1 MYRTFLSWRYIV
13 ARRTNWIGVVGI
25 TVGVGALI
33 LILSIMAGFLAESRK
48 TLRGSLSD
56 LIIEPFMIAR
66 HGGSTLP
73 ESPAPLLEYVRADPR
88 VAAASAHL
96 TWGGMIVHGNKLDD
110 LIRQNPR
117 THEDG
122 FVQLIGVDAT
132 DELATT
138 DLGLALRRPSRLG
151 TTLVDDPEDP
161 FAPPPGTAPGPY
173 AWIVVGEQL
182 AYTHSLRR
190 GSEIN
195 VVTVMPDDDGRVR
208 DANRKFRVAGTFRSG
223 ENEVDK
229 ARIYIDRAELAD
241 FLGHRPEHIGGRA
254 DHFSQVLVRLVDYPR
269 DGLQVKADL
278 ARDLFEAGLVRDPD
292 AGEVK
297 TWEDHRQNLL
307 GAIENE
313 KTLLGIMLS
322 LVLIVAGFTV
332 FAILS
337 MLVTEKRRDIGI
349 LTALGATPAG
359 IMGLYLMI
367 GFWDALLGCIG
378 GGVIGVVAAIN
389 IDPIEQALSRAFGYQ
404 IFNREVYLFDHIPS
418 VVDPG
423 GVAMIITGAFVCT
436 LLFAAYP
443 AWRAAR
449 LHPIDALRYE

>member
-1 MYRTFLSWRYIV
+1 VYKSFLSWRYIV

-56 LIIEPFMIAR
+56 LIIEPFMVAR
-66 HGGSTLP
+66 RGAPALP
-73 ESPAPLLEYVRADPR
+73 TSPTPLLEHVRADPR

-96 TWGGMIVHGNKLDD
+96 TWGGMIVHGNALDD
-110 LIRQNPR
+110 LVRQNPR

-122 FVQLIGVDAT
+122 FVQLVGIDAA
-132 DELATT
+132 DELETT
-138 DLGLALRRPSRLG
+138 DLGEALRRASRLG
-151 TTLVDDPEDP
+151 TAIVEDPSQP
-161 FAPPPGTAPGPY
+161 FAPPPGAASGPY

-182 AYTHSLRR
+182 AYTHGLRR

-195 VVTVMPDDDGRVR
+195 VVTVMPDDGGRVR

-223 ENEVDK
+223 ENEVDR
-229 ARIYIDRAELAD
+229 ARIYLDRSELAD
-241 FLGHRPEHIGGRA
+241 FLGHLPERIGERA
-254 DHFSQVLVRLVDYPR
+254 DRFSQVLVRLHDYAS
-269 DGLQVKADL
+269 DGQALKADL
-278 ARDLFEAGLVRDPD
+278 RRGLFDSGLVRDLD

-322 LVLIVAGFTV
+322 LVLVVAGFTV

-349 LTALGATPAG
+349 LTALGATPGG

-367 GFWDALLGCIG
+367 GFWDALLGCLAG
-378 GGVIGVVAAIN
+378 SVIGVLSALK
-389 IDPIEQALSRAFGYQ
+389 IDAIEQSLSRAFGYQ
-404 IFNREVYLFDHIPS
+404 IFNRDVYLFDHIPS
-418 VVDPG
+418 VVDPT
-423 GVAMIITGAFVCT
+423 GVALIVGGAFVCT
-436 LLFAAYP
+436 LLFAAFP

>member
-56 LIIEPFMIAR
+56 LIVEPFMFAR
-66 HGGSTLP
+66 RSGHELP
-73 ESPAPLLEYVRADPR
+73 TSPGPLLEHVRADPR

-96 TWGGMIVHGNKLDD
+96 TWGGMVVHGNKLDD

-122 FVQLIGVDAT
+122 FVQLVGIDAA
-132 DELATT
+132 DELTTT
-138 DLGLALRRPSRLG
+138 DLREALVRPSRLG
-151 TTLVDDPEDP
+151 TTLVGDPEQP
-161 FAPPPGTAPGPY
+161 FAPPPGATPGPY

-182 AYTHSLRR
+182 AYTHSLAR

-195 VVTVMPDDDGRVR
+195 IVTVMPDERGRVR

-229 ARIYIDRAELAD
+229 ARIYLDRAELAD
-241 FLGHRPEHIGGRA
+241 FLGHQPQRIGERA
-254 DHFSQVLVRLVDYPR
+254 DRFSQVLVRLVDYPR
-269 DGLQVKADL
+269 DGLQLKADL
-278 ARDLFEAGLVRDPD
+278 NQTLFEAGLIRDKD

-297 TWEDHRQNLL
+297 TWEDHRKNLL

-322 LVLIVAGFTV
+322 LVLVVAGFTV

-349 LTALGATPAG
+349 LTALGATPSG

-367 GFWDALLGCIG
+367 GFWDALLGCLA
-378 GGVIGVVAAIN
+378 GGVIGVTSAIN
-389 IDPIEQALSRAFGYQ
+389 IDPIERSLSNAFGYE

-418 VVDPG
+418 VVDPS
-423 GVAMIITGAFVCT
+423 GVGMIIGGAFLCT